1 MNDYSKELKAQQ
13 DEIDQLIQQLKNRE
27 SMYKGLP
34 KGTIRV
40 TASRGKAQYFFRK
53 EGDTKSEYLHEKD
66 KELAYKLVQREYDRD
81 ALRKLDKMKRDI
93 NRFLRNY
100 NSKEIE
106 EFYANLCEGRKAVVK
121 PLELTDAMYVE
132 KWLEEHLGEKNPYP
146 ETGKYETMQG
156 EYVRS
161 KSEKI
166 IADTLYKMKV
176 PYHYEAQLSLGINHL
191 VYPDFTCLNVRKR
204 KTIYWEHLGLLNM
217 DAYVSK
223 NHEKLAL
230 YEQNGILLG
239 DTLMVSFETADCPLN
254 IAVLRKKIEA
264 ILK

>member
-1 MNDYSKELKAQQ
+1 MIDYSKELFEQKREIERLIRVAQKQ
-13 DEIDQLIQQLKNRE
+13 KEE
-27 SMYKGLP
+27 CEGLP
-34 KGTIRV
+34 EGRIKVSPSG
-40 TASRGKAQYFFRK
+40 GKPQYFFRK
-53 EGDTKSEYLHEKD
+53 EGATKAEYIPAKERELVAKLIKKEYATKSLRELKEMQKYL
-66 KELAYKLVQREYDRD
+66 QNF
-81 ALRKLDKMKRDI
+81 LDKYHPQA
-93 NRFLRNY
+93 LQY
-100 NSKEIE
+100 Q
-106 EFYANLCEGRKAVVK
+106 YANLCEGRKAFVT
-121 PLELTDAMYVE
+121 PYELTDAMYVE

-176 PYHYEAQLSLGINHL
+176 PYQYEAQLNLGINHL